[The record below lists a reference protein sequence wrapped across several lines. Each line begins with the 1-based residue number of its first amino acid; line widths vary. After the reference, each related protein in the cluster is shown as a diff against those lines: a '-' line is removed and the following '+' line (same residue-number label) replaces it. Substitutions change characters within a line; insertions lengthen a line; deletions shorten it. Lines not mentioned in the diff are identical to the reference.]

1 MFMLLMI
8 LGIMWAQTWSNI
20 EDLVQPYDSSA
31 PVNATPA
38 LQQVSVCFFCGR
50 LCLASYPNSR
60 CWWIVRQSCP
70 HYVNANVKSYFQT
83 KKSF

>member
-1 MFMLLMI
+1 MLLMI
-8 LGIMWAQTWSNI
+8 SGNMWAQTWNNI

-50 LCLASYPNSR
+50 LCWLVDS
-60 CWWIVRQSCP
+60 
-70 HYVNANVKSYFQT
+70 QT
-83 KKSF
+83 ELPTLC

>member
-1 MFMLLMI
+1 MLLMI
-8 LGIMWAQTWSNI
+8 LGNMWAQTWNNI

-50 LCLASYPNSR
+50 QLPTLC
-60 CWWIVRQSCP
+60 
-70 HYVNANVKSYFQT
+70 
-83 KKSF
+83 